1 VRFVP
6 DYEARRILPR
16 DWDSSI
22 RISSDLLMNVLS
34 YGALFR
40 ATSPKI
46 PHITWDG
53 YLLRTPRKTIALNV
67 FRQQLR
73 VGAERRIDIL
83 AQIPVF
89 DRNDC
94 VEAFRTFVE
103 ERRNE
108 PGLYLGV

>member
-1 VRFVP
+1 
-6 DYEARRILPR
+6 
-16 DWDSSI
+16 
-22 RISSDLLMNVLS
+22 MNVLS

-67 FRQQLR
+67 FHNNFAS
-73 VGAERRIDIL
+73 VAERRIDIL

-103 ERRNE
+103 SGGKRAGFIWEYN
-108 PGLYLGV
+108 